1 MNSVTLQQYK
11 LQLFFSEST
20 VGDQATNLSL
30 TLMRLCCSMAECFE
44 HGVFGIWS
52 VPSLPLQ
59 LPPFVSTLTVGS
71 SIPKKANLKSS
82 KTM

>member
-1 MNSVTLQQYK
+1 L
-11 LQLFFSEST
+11 L
-20 VGDQATNLSL
+20 
-30 TLMRLCCSMAECFE
+30 RLCRSMAECFE